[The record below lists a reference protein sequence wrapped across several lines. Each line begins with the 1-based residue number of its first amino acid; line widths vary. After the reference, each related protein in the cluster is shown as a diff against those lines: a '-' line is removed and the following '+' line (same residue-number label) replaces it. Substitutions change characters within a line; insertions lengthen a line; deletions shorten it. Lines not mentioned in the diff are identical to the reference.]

1 MAAIKFIISI
11 LFLILVAFFSV
22 KNMHS
27 VGIVYYDLK
36 FQPQSIDIPLMVVV
50 LVPFVVGF
58 LFAWFFGFLRTV
70 GLQTGMARKNRE
82 INTLSAE
89 LDRLKTHSPSTEA
102 MEAIR
107 HN

>member
-27 VGIVYYDLK
+27 VGIEYYD
-36 FQPQSIDIPLMVVV
+36 FQFQRQSIELPLMVVV
-50 LVPFVVGF
+50 LVPFVAGF
-58 LFAWFFGFLRTV
+58 LFAWFFGFLRSI
-70 GLQTGMARKNRE
+70 GLQTSVARKNRE

-89 LDRLKTHSPSTEA
+89 LDRLKTHTPSSQA
-102 MEAIR
+102 LHAVR
-107 HN
+107 DN